1 MKKITMAAAFL
12 AGMISFAS
20 CNSGADEQQ
29 NTAATG
35 TPVVAPDSTIT
46 EKNQELLAFAARHNM
61 MQIELG
67 QLASQQGSTDI
78 VKQYGQKLVDFYTNK
93 QEELQE
99 VAQHYGATLPQ
110 QMEEDQLEKVDEVR
124 KAKGKEFDEKY
135 LDTVADAQKKAV
147 GEFDD
152 NLRDVE
158 DTNASAF
165 SIWARDAQKE
175 IRAQMEQAMSREQE
189 VKEDDG
195 GISNSL

>member
-1 MKKITMAAAFL
+1 M
-12 AGMISFAS
+12 
-20 CNSGADEQQ
+20 
-29 NTAATG
+29 TAA
-35 TPVVAPDSTIT
+35 PLRHAP
-46 EKNQELLAFAARHNM
+46 RM
-61 MQIELG
+61 PW
-67 QLASQQGSTDI
+67 STDG
-78 VKQYGQKLVDFYTNK
+78 VKQYGQKLVNFYTNK

-135 LDTVADAQKKAV
+135 LDTVADAQKKVV

-165 SIWARDAQKE
+165 SIWAREAKKE
-175 IRAQMEQAMSREQE
+175 IRAQMDQAMSREQE
-189 VKEDDG
+189 VKEE
-195 GISNSL
+195 